1 MRKIDLDIAQKI
13 AGIAH
18 KPNLPPRAMFILIQ
32 RCIRISLRHRDQIRE
47 ERRVFRREAGKLKG
61 YLPFTQRQMDSLLEK
76 SRAHRHDE
84 LKAIKQGLVGFGYN
98 LMKDVDGWF
107 KEIGFDGICDLL
119 SINPV
124 HRIDARLSS
133 EQSLAGL
140 IYVERLEGSASPK
153 SEEWG
158 SGGPLFEACFEAMM
172 NWIRTAPEDDLP
184 DLFGPGSPF
193 SSAQKE
199 QRTPE
204 TLQ

>member
-1 MRKIDLDIAQKI
+1 MKKIDLEIAQKI
-13 AGIAH
+13 AGIAR

-47 ERRVFRREAGKLKG
+47 ERRVFRREAGKLKA
-61 YLPFTQRQMDSLLEK
+61 YLPFTQRQMDMFMEK
-76 SRAHRHDE
+76 SRSHRHDE
-84 LKAIKQGLVGFGYN
+84 LKVIKQGLCGFGYN
-98 LMKDVDGWF
+98 LIKDTDRVL
-107 KEIGFDGICDLL
+107 ETVGFDGVCDLL

-124 HRIDARLSS
+124 HRLHARLSA
-133 EQSLAGL
+133 EKSLAGL
-140 IYVERLEGSASPK
+140 IYVERLENSASPK

-172 NWIRTAPEDDLP
+172 NWIRTAPENDLP
-184 DLFGPGSPF
+184 DLFGPRSPF